1 MTTIPN
7 TWVEEDREEV
17 VSTIV
22 DGIISTMT
30 LEEMRKIVWD
40 SIYEDLVWQ
49 SWADLW
55 DKAEE
60 YAPDLLDAFKID
72 SAPSY

>member
-1 MTTIPN
+1 
-7 TWVEEDREEV
+7 
-17 VSTIV
+17 
-22 DGIISTMT
+22 MT

-40 SIYEDLVWQ
+40 CVYEDLVWQ

-60 YAPDLLDAFKID
+60 YAPDLLDAFKVD